1 MKPPAQAPR
10 GRHILP
16 DVIAPGIRLL
26 ICGSAAGAASAAAGA
41 YYFHPGNRFWPTL
54 HAIGLTPHRVAPMD
68 YMNILAWG
76 IGMTD
81 LCKTQSGSDAALD
94 RAHDDPLRLRRLIM
108 RYNPTALAFNGKRA
122 ARSFFERPVD
132 YGRQPAPLGQTT
144 VFVLPSTAGLAAGAW
159 DIGHWREMARFVRA
173 G

>member
-1 MKPPAQAPR
+1 MARPR
-10 GRHILP
+10 QRHDVLP

-54 HAIGLTPHRVAPMD
+54 YAIGLTPHRVAPKN
-68 YMNILAWG
+68 YTSVLAWG

-81 LCKTQSGSDAALD
+81 LCKTQSGSDASLD
-94 RAHDDPLRLRRLIM
+94 RAHDDPLRLRRLLA
-108 RYNPTALAFNGKRA
+108 RYRPKALAFNGKRA
-122 ARSFFERPVD
+122 AQTFYAQRVD
-132 YGRQPAPLGQTT
+132 YGRQPAPLGPTT

-159 DIGHWREMARFVRA
+159 DVGHWRAMARFVRA
-173 G
+173 D